1 MIIQL
6 TGRYLLSISNDRIS
20 MKLINKDMNKTIY
33 RTRFDYDLTLENEK
47 ITTYQM
53 AMIVI
58 IVLS

>member
-1 MIIQL
+1 
-6 TGRYLLSISNDRIS
+6 
-20 MKLINKDMNKTIY
+20 MNKTILTIY
-33 RTRFDYDLTLENEK
+33 RTRFDYDLTLGNEK